1 MNQLTNFY
9 KNKAEIL
16 AEQIKFLENQL
27 KQLAEDAP
35 GYSFTPGNKNAPRQS
50 DADLQARAR
59 SIKKSGLFGAEI
71 SDDKQSQEYRDIQA
85 ELASR
90 KGTQTSAGNLEK
102 TQPKTSIPAAPPATV
117 TRSEPPTISK
127 PKVELRPPAP
137 TPIQKGADKSYDDVE
152 SVRSRRSAETQA
164 DRQRAATPDLLQ
176 RDPSVPTPP
185 KTGSPAPVSDKQK
198 GVPTQATAAPSTA
211 GKQAADN
218 TPDWI
223 KNISKP
229 FTLPSDFV
237 GDRSGSKQ
245 PSYDFNKN
253 SSDLMSKAAQLLGKF
268 KIDPITGNGS
278 STGMGSG
285 AINRSPSENSARVA
299 ADAEA
304 RATRGMNTGGADNE
318 ISADQQAA
326 YRENQRAVNARKV
339 ERDSEERATRGMR
352 APSGMEGGV
361 DQAAQQRSLQAER
374 EANAAR
380 VRADAAARSG
390 RGMGSSSSSTRGMPS
405 GDDEIS
411 PEQAAQYRSSQRAAN
426 ARRVQ
431 SDSEERATR
440 GMGSGIDQAAL
451 QRSLQAEREAN
462 AARVRADSRDRSRRG
477 M

>member
-117 TRSEPPTISK
+117 TRSTPPTIAK

-137 TPIQKGADKSYDDVE
+137 TPIQKGGNKSYDEAE

-268 KIDPITGNGS
+268 KNDTISGSSS

-285 AINRSPSENSARVA
+285 ANNRSQTPTQNSTPRNIVQGTNNPKVSYYVPNKVEQPKDNRNNLGVIQLIGKDTPGNRAELEKELGYNPKRRNPITQTTPATPGVDVEGPA
-299 ADAEA
+299 SPAPEEQHTLMGDLGHAFYDAGRALFNLPRDVNKALKNGTGVNYEA
-304 RATRGMNTGGADNE
+304 FPG
-318 ISADQQAA
+318 
-326 YRENQRAVNARKV
+326 ARK
-339 ERDSEERATRGMR
+339 
-352 APSGMEGGV
+352 
-361 DQAAQQRSLQAER
+361 
-374 EANAAR
+374 
-380 VRADAAARSG
+380 
-390 RGMGSSSSSTRGMPS
+390 
-405 GDDEIS
+405 
-411 PEQAAQYRSSQRAAN
+411 
-426 ARRVQ
+426 
-431 SDSEERATR
+431 
-440 GMGSGIDQAAL
+440 
-451 QRSLQAEREAN
+451 
-462 AARVRADSRDRSRRG
+462 
-477 M
+477 